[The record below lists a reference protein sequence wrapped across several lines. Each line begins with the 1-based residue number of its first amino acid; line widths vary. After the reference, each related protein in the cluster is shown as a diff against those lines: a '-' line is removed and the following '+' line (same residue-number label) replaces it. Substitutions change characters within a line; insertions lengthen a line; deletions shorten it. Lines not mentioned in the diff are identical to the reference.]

1 MKQDEKSSN
10 KLLGVNIFLTGMLLC
25 GVCVM
30 IFMPK
35 ILTERSTDQHS
46 VTVCDT
52 NTQHQTGIDIPPV
65 ECSVTNLMPLA
76 DDMHSARDNNDG
88 IVKDEKDALA
98 ALLLINH
105 INCSVTR
112 IKNANDAIVLEE
124 EYNSI
129 NQNAILLD
137 SIKDKEMVELICDIM
152 DAIVSMRIEEKE
164 RQFLKEE
171 LDQGMSDAMYDA
183 IPNPLNLISANPIS
197 AICNIATAAASSYMN
212 YKKAKANLT
221 KKFKRSNWELDKN
234 RMVYLNELNKCLLEK
249 YWIIV
254 DRYKL
259 PDYYRVVEDDVIH
272 LIERLKDEN
281 GERRYAFLKDKDVE
295 ETYKFLPVYW
305 YHRGRAAYENG
316 DMVDAMTALSRF
328 QIYEKDYSKILRHNK
343 TAASVAMLK
352 LNIMLQAEDGSF
364 NATEIE
370 EQLKI
375 ILKNATKNDWNMLYY
390 AALVY
395 SQELKNFETAKRLLV
410 KVIDEMEFARDSNL
424 IDWKEFIQARMDA
437 EDGETVDGKN
447 LMGNDALFSCKSL
460 LSEIETYNLPPD
472 ELQKR
477 LKELCEADNTA
488 TREKLFCYCS
498 LNFEGALKYLD
509 KDIRGIQF
517 QYDGSVSTQLCVNV
531 ALPVSWVIGREGDMA
546 LYCRSTDSGDD
557 SVLENNV
564 TKGTRFREVKADR
577 KMLSIDGAEKV
588 VLRFVPEMGRY
599 NEKKNVAVLVMRY
612 DRGVGK
618 AFQIAVQA
626 TLKEDQQYSRPTWE
640 GLGKWVKGDR
650 SNAADIASKW
660 EGACFKRVKC
670 EDDDVEYMQSHFCEG
685 EKVSTKGAP
694 NEVASIVHGN
704 DKYSIVLVNGV
715 WRVNKNGE
723 ATGYESYS
731 KVDCEDWISNRV
743 KCEGWIF
750 DMGECR

>member
-1 MKQDEKSSN
+1 MEENSKKN
-10 KLLGVNIFLTGMLLC
+10 KRIGVNTLLLVLLLC
-25 GVCVM
+25 GVCCAIALLWHHNGGSAVNPVVNVCVTNS
-30 IFMPK
+30 IPQIEIGMP
-35 ILTERSTDQHS
+35 S
-46 VTVCDT
+46 VS
-52 NTQHQTGIDIPPV
+52 
-65 ECSVTNLMPLA
+65 CSVTNLMPLA
-76 DDMHSARDNNDG
+76 DGMQSSDLEEGG

-137 SIKDKEMVELICDIM
+137 AIKDKEMVELICDIM

-164 RQFLKEE
+164 RRFLKEE

-249 YWIIV
+249 YWVIV

-272 LIERLKDEN
+272 LIDRLKDESR
-281 GERRYAFLKDKDVE
+281 ERRYAFLKDKDVE

-316 DMVDAMTALSRF
+316 DMVDAMTALGRF

-352 LNIMLQAEDGSF
+352 LNIMMQASAGTFSAADF
-364 NATEIE
+364 D

-375 ILKNATKNDWNMLYY
+375 IERNATKDDWNMFYY

-395 SQELKNFETAKRLLV
+395 SQELKNFEEARRLLV

-424 IDWKEFIQARMDA
+424 IDWKEFIRARMDA
-437 EDGETVDGKN
+437 DDGGTVDGKN

-460 LSEIETYNLPPD
+460 LSEIETYNLPPE

-477 LKELCEADNTA
+477 LVELCEADNSA

-498 LNFEGALKYLD
+498 LDFKGALKYLD
-509 KDIRGIQF
+509 KDIRGIRF
-517 QYDGSVSTQLCVNV
+517 QYDGSVATQQCINV
-531 ALPVSWVIGREGDMA
+531 ALPLSWIIGREGDMT
-546 LYCRSTDSGDD
+546 LYCRSVDSEDE
-557 SVLENNV
+557 SVLKGNV
-564 TKGTRFREVKADR
+564 TRGARFDEVKAER
-577 KMLSIDGAEKV
+577 KMLSIDGEEKV
-588 VLRFVPEMGRY
+588 VLRFVPRKANYDE
-599 NEKKNVAVLVMRY
+599 EKNVAVLVMRY

-618 AFQIAVQA
+618 AFQIAVQT
-626 TLKEDQQYSRPTWE
+626 TLKKNQQFSRPTWE

-650 SNAADIASKW
+650 VKATDVVSKW
-660 EGACFKRVKC
+660 DSSAYFKRVEY
-670 EDDDVEYMQSHFCEG
+670 EDETQKIEVEELRSLNAEDATP
-685 EKVSTKGAP
+685 STKSCKDVYSVVADGGA
-694 NEVASIVHGN
+694 
-704 DKYSIVLVNGV
+704 
-715 WRVNKNGE
+715 WRVYKNGKP
-723 ATGYESYS
+723 TGFESIS
-731 KVDCEDWISNRV
+731 RKDCEEWIKRLA
-743 KCEGWIF
+743 K
-750 DMGECR
+750 

>member
-1 MKQDEKSSN
+1 MEENTKKN
-10 KLLGVNIFLTGMLLC
+10 KRIGVNAFLLVLLLC
-25 GVCVM
+25 GVCCAIALLWHHNEGSVVNPVVNVCVTNS
-30 IFMPK
+30 IPQIEIGMP
-35 ILTERSTDQHS
+35 S
-46 VTVCDT
+46 VS
-52 NTQHQTGIDIPPV
+52 
-65 ECSVTNLMPLA
+65 CSVTNLMPLA
-76 DDMHSARDNNDG
+76 DGMQSSDLEEGS

-137 SIKDKEMVELICDIM
+137 AIKDKEMVELICDIM

-249 YWIIV
+249 YWVIV

-259 PDYYRVVEDDVIH
+259 PDYYRVVEDDVVH

-281 GERRYAFLKDKDVE
+281 RERRYAFLKDKDVE

-316 DMVDAMTALSRF
+316 DMVDAMTALGRF

-352 LNIMLQAEDGSF
+352 LNIMMQASDGAFSAADF
-364 NATEIE
+364 E

-375 ILKNATKNDWNMLYY
+375 IEKNATKDDWNMLYY

-395 SQELKNFETAKRLLV
+395 SQELKKFDEAKRLLI

-437 EDGETVDGKN
+437 DDGGTVDGKN

-460 LSEIETYNLPPD
+460 LSEIETYNLPPE

-477 LKELCEADNTA
+477 LIELCEADNSA

-498 LNFEGALKYLD
+498 LDFKGALKYLD
-509 KDIRGIQF
+509 KDIQGIRF
-517 QYDGSVSTQLCVNV
+517 QYDGSDATQKCINV
-531 ALPVSWVIGREGDMA
+531 ALPVSWIIGREGDMV
-546 LYCRSTDSGDD
+546 LYCRSVGSDD
-557 SVLENNV
+557 ESVLKGNV
-564 TKGTRFREVKADR
+564 IKGARFDEVKAVR
-577 KMLSIDGAEKV
+577 KMLSIDGEEKV
-588 VLRFVPEMGRY
+588 VLRFVPRNANYDE
-599 NEKKNVAVLVMRY
+599 EKNVAVLVMRY

-618 AFQIAVQA
+618 AFQIAVQT
-626 TLKEDQQYSRPTWE
+626 TLKNNQQFSRPTWE

-650 SNAADIASKW
+650 VKATDVASKW
-660 EGACFKRVKC
+660 DAGACFKRVEL
-670 EDDDVEYMQSHFCEG
+670 EDERIADKQSQLLKVDNARQEIS
-685 EKVSTKGAP
+685 EKV
-694 NEVASIVHGN
+694 V
-704 DKYSIVLVNGV
+704 YSVVFKDNV
-715 WRVNKNGE
+715 WYVYKNGKP
-723 ATGYESYS
+723 TGFES
-731 KVDCEDWISNRV
+731 VTRQDCEDWIG
-743 KCEGWIF
+743 K
-750 DMGECR
+750 MTK